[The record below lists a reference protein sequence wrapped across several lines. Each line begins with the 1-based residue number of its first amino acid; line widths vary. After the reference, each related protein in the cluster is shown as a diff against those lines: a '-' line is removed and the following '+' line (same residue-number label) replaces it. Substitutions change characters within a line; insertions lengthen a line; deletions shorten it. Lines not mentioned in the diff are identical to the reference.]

1 MRSGNIPDGK
11 DARPQRSRAAERG
24 SESRSRVNKQIIL
37 SSAST
42 ATASTLVR
50 TVGSYDVYCQEDTH
64 VKIGRTE
71 GDKKK
76 TKFS

>member
-42 ATASTLVR
+42 AMAGTSVR
-50 TVGSYDVYCQEDTH
+50 TVGSYDVYCLRRHACQDRKDRRRQKEN
-64 VKIGRTE
+64 
-71 GDKKK
+71 
-76 TKFS
+76 